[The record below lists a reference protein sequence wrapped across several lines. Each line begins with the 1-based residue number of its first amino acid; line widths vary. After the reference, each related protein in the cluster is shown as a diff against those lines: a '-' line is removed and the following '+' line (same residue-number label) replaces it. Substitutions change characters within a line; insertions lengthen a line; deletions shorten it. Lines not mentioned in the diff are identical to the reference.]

1 LGVGVEGGGCAIGA
15 VVHGR
20 RGLAWLVG
28 LMLRIWFQGAAGIN
42 SAANGRV
49 GSTRLGLAWLGF
61 GRADFTIL
69 WFSFIGLMS
78 DCVKSPTKQVRPAVV
93 HLSAAKTAASA
104 RSGRLHNML
113 GDGLRRGWWRWCS
126 SL

>member
-1 LGVGVEGGGCAIGA
+1 V
-15 VVHGR
+15 R
-20 RGLAWLVG
+20 RTAELA
-28 LMLRIWFQGAAGIN
+28 
-42 SAANGRV
+42 
-49 GSTRLGLAWLGF
+49 RLGSAWLGF

-104 RSGRLHNML
+104 RSGRLHNTL
-113 GDGLRRGWWRWCS
+113 GDQRSAQGLVEMVLE
-126 SL
+126 SLKNILLVMQALNSTPLP